1 MQWLRLGWGSGIM
14 ATVAG
19 RAQRRELEPDWRD
32 RLVDTLRQFALR
44 TLGALLLAGSLGLAV
59 ALLTHQPTDP
69 SWSTAAG
76 GPAEN
81 WLGAP
86 GAYFSDVL
94 LLLFGI

>member
-1 MQWLRLGWGSGIM
+1 MRGQVSGGDARTM

-32 RLVDTLRQFALR
+32 RLMATVTAFLAR
-44 TLGALLLAGSLGLAV
+44 TLGALLLASSLGLGV
-59 ALLTHQPTDP
+59 ALLTHQTTDP

-86 GAYFSDVL
+86 GAYLSDIL
-94 LLLFGI
+94 LLLFG